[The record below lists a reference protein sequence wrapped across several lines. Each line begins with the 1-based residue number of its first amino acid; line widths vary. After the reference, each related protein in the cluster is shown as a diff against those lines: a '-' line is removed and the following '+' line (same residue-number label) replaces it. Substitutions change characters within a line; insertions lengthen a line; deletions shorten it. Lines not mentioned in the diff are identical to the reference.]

1 MTVAEGALVGNYAFG
16 VTLTGGTTLQ
26 PDPILVA
33 DFAPDTQPPAPVKFS
48 KLTLTPKKKKLKS
61 GKKVKFTVKVTNS
74 GGTAGTA
81 TVSLK
86 SSSRKKLKVPKSI
99 KLAVPAGGTAK
110 KTFKAR
116 SKKAQKG
123 KVTVTAKVG
132 GKKAKSVIKLKK

>member
-1 MTVAEGALVGNYAFG
+1 MSEARS
-16 VTLTGGTTLQ
+16 VT
-26 PDPILVA
+26 A
-33 DFAPDTQPPAPVKFS
+33 DFAPDTQPPAQVKFS
-48 KLTLTPKKKKLKS
+48 KVALTPKKKKLKS

-99 KLAVPAGGTAK
+99 KLAVPGGTAK

-116 SKKAQKG
+116 SKKTQKG